1 MRWDASGTTQKMS
14 MAGYF
19 GDIRVRFDELYG
31 TATSFVRLP
40 SEAVCKNRHVAF
52 NLNLAQEKARDQFRR
67 LCYAYEDSY
76 KWPVLPLV
84 WDSGV
89 PEG

>member
-1 MRWDASGTTQKMS
+1 MS